1 MITHLQNNLETRGVI
16 SLERF
21 RFLELTKRRV
31 ENYAKTLVEPGHFVA
46 CLSVCFVVAVVV
58 NKKIRVLEST

>member
-1 MITHLQNNLETRGVI
+1 MGGVI

-21 RFLELTKRRV
+21 RSLQLTKRRV
-31 ENYAKTLVEPGHFVA
+31 ENYAKTLAEPGHFVA
-46 CLSVCFVVAVVV
+46 CLCVCFVVAVVV